1 LNYEPFK
8 PQNKVDIF
16 VHFKSGR
23 AACKKCKNK
32 CETGELRL
40 AKYVPNPFSE
50 SGGKVKHWYHLD
62 CLFEVFKKQRAGTKV
77 IESSDDI
84 DGWGQLSEEDRDAI
98 LESMQKHDP
107 QKWKA
112 PASVKPQTSAADQ
125 EFDATTKDN
134 SFREFRRICAEVAN
148 ESSYTGKTKILH
160 EYFQRGSNKKKFEGD
175 LQLWIKLL
183 CPSAVP
189 RIYNLQSKQLVKL
202 FAKIFK
208 ASHSDMLLDLEQGDV
223 SETVRRFFESSR
235 TLAPT
240 SKSTLTIKDVEDF
253 LEKLSK
259 LTQEDTQMA
268 QLQSISKLCTSNDL
282 LVVSVTGRERD

>member
-1 LNYEPFK
+1 
-8 PQNKVDIF
+8 
-16 VHFKSGR
+16 
-23 AACKKCKNK
+23 
-32 CETGELRL
+32 LRL
-40 AKYVPNPFSE
+40 AKYMPNPFSE
-50 SGGKVKHWYHLD
+50 SGGKLKHWYHLD
-62 CLFEVFKKQRAGTKV
+62 CLYEVFKKQRAGTKI

-98 LESMQKHDP
+98 LEAMQKHDP

-112 PASVKPQTSAADQ
+112 AVEAPAAKPTTSATGQ
-125 EFDATTKDN
+125 EFNATTKDN

-148 ESSYTGKTKILH
+148 ESSYTGKTKILND
-160 EYFQRGSNKKKFEGD
+160 YFQRGSSKKKFEGD

-202 FAKIFK
+202 FAKILK

-223 SETVRRFFESSR
+223 SETIKKFFEQSDA
-235 TLAPT
+235 LAPA
-240 SKSTLTIKDVEDF
+240 SKSTLTIKNVEDF

-259 LTQEDTQMA
+259 LTQEDAQMG
-268 QLQSISKLCTSNDL
+268 QLQSISRLCTSNDL
-282 LVVSVTGRERD
+282 LVVSGVGRRGQ